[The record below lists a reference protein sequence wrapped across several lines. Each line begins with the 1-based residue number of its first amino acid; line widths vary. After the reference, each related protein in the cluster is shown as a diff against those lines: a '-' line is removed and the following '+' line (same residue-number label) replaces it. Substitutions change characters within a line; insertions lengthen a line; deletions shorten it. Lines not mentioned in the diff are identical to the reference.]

1 MKSKKQ
7 LFQHLEEL
15 ELEQQRLNRALND
28 IGELEAKL
36 LQLKAT
42 IMPNNNAIIPLHL
55 PNDEQKANN
64 EKETIHST
72 PSLNTSL
79 SDRYGY
85 IVCLMLNPQSPPEW
99 SGKGWYIPGKGKCY
113 SNFERANQCM
123 QQLQKRWP
131 TYPFEVQACFQN

>member
-1 MKSKKQ
+1 MKSKNNQ
-7 LFQHLEEL
+7 LRQHLEEL

-36 LQLKAT
+36 HQLKAT
-42 IMPNNNAIIPLHL
+42 IMPNNDVIIPLHL
-55 PNDEQKANN
+55 PNDEQKAN
-64 EKETIHST
+64 KETIRNA

-113 SNFERANQCM
+113 SNLERANQCM

-131 TYPFEVQACFQN
+131 TYPFEVQACLQN